1 MFIFEKQDTDIKL
14 EKFLMFKQSFTG
26 ASVLSVTE
34 FFRSGFNGRRAFFLY
49 CAHLTEISL
58 T

>member
-14 EKFLMFKQSFTG
+14 EKYLKFKQSFTG
-26 ASVLSVTE
+26 AFALSVAA

-49 CAHLTEISL
+49 CAHLTEMSL